1 MIESL
6 NSKENNDIEKIKVT
20 SAKIV
25 VCGKVDKPYFQIEY
39 HLLENGEC
47 HIGYGS
53 YDLKFVFSW
62 LSECFDIVE

>member
-1 MIESL
+1 MEDFK
-6 NSKENNDIEKIKVT
+6 SKENNEIEKNKVT

-25 VCGKVDKPYFQIEY
+25 VSGSADKPYFQIEY

-53 YDLKFVFSW
+53 YELRFVFGW
-62 LSECFDIVE
+62 LNECFEIVK